1 MLVTVP
7 AVSSAGAVGCALSPE
22 PAVHSTEPSLS
33 EKLVVLSAEAS
44 VEGSLPDEL
53 VVQLA
58 VGSLE
63 AFWTDCSQA
72 SS

>member
-1 MLVTVP
+1 M
-7 AVSSAGAVGCALSPE
+7 
-22 PAVHSTEPSLS
+22 
-33 EKLVVLSAEAS
+33 LSAEAS
-44 VEGSLPDEL
+44 AESSLPDEL

-58 VGSLE
+58 VGSFE